1 MSFRATGT
9 PCSGPL
15 WRPARISLS
24 ASDAS
29 SSARW
34 AVTVIKEFV
43 SSASIRPSN
52 ALTTSTG
59 ERCLA
64 KSSLERPA
72 SERGRSAYW
81 AKPSLLRG
89 WTCAVSHSVRVRFR
103 YHRRVISRARKT
115 FSRFDRRVWLLLF
128 AMLAFRFGHG
138 LYFPF
143 SSIYF
148 HNVLGI
154 PLSLVGVGLAVFA
167 TASVLSGL
175 VAGPLTDRYG
185 RKPVMLT
192 ALAGSSASFFAF
204 SLVGGFAGYL
214 AVSAAHGFVGW
225 SMFEAS
231 RNAMVADVTPLGMR
245 SRAYGLVRVGGNV
258 GWALGPMVAGLVSA
272 AAGGSGGVYPR
283 LFIGTSVL
291 TALVAL
297 VLALTISESR
307 PVLKESAENTEAP
320 GRLRAALSDGPFLVL
335 LGVGISLYY
344 VFTQD
349 WQALPIYAKNFVGV
363 ADGQIGFFLGAN
375 GLMVIL
381 FQLPVSYLIDRG
393 SRVVA
398 LLAGS
403 VLFAASAA
411 TLLLS
416 DSFWGILLAFV
427 LFFTL
432 AEMVLEVAGA
442 SLAAELA
449 PVRLRG
455 TYLALFGTCFGVA
468 CGFSPIV
475 AGTLLQ
481 AELPG
486 VIWIIQI
493 ATATCAAAGLIILAA
508 LRSKSRQ
515 HPAISNIEK
524 AEG

>member
-1 MSFRATGT
+1 
-9 PCSGPL
+9 
-15 WRPARISLS
+15 
-24 ASDAS
+24 
-29 SSARW
+29 
-34 AVTVIKEFV
+34 
-43 SSASIRPSN
+43 
-52 ALTTSTG
+52 
-59 ERCLA
+59 
-64 KSSLERPA
+64 
-72 SERGRSAYW
+72 
-81 AKPSLLRG
+81 
-89 WTCAVSHSVRVRFR
+89 
-103 YHRRVISRARKT
+103 VISRVIKSLR
-115 FSRFDRRVWLLLF
+115 RFDRRVWLLLF

-148 HNVLGI
+148 HNVMGI
-154 PLSLVGVGLAVFA
+154 PLPLVGVGLAVFA
-167 TASVLSGL
+167 GASVLSGL
-175 VAGPLTDRYG
+175 VAGPMTDRYG
-185 RKPVMLT
+185 RKPVMLA

-204 SLVGGFAGYL
+204 SLVGGFAGYVV
-214 AVSAAHGFVGW
+214 VSAGHGLVGW

-231 RNAMVADVTPLGMR
+231 RNAMVADVTPQGMR
-245 SRAYGLVRVGGNV
+245 SRAFGLVRVGGNV

-272 AAGGSGGVYPR
+272 AAGGSGDVYPR
-283 LFIGTSVL
+283 LFVGTSLL
-291 TALVAL
+291 TATVAVAL
-297 VLALTISESR
+297 ALGIRESR
-307 PVLKESAENTEAP
+307 PESSEVREEMESS
-320 GRLRAALSDGPFLVL
+320 GRLRAAFSDWPFVVL
-335 LGVGISLYY
+335 LGVGVLLYY

-363 ADGQIGFFLGAN
+363 ADGQIGLFLGAN
-375 GLMVIL
+375 GLMVML

-393 SRVVA
+393 SKVVA
-398 LLAGS
+398 LLAGTG
-403 VLFAASAA
+403 LFAASSV
-411 TLLLS
+411 TLLLT

-486 VIWIIQI
+486 VIWTIQI
-493 ATATCAAAGLIILAA
+493 ATATCAAAGLITLAA

-515 HPAISNIEK
+515 HPAISNIE
-524 AEG
+524 ES

>member
-1 MSFRATGT
+1 M
-9 PCSGPL
+9 
-15 WRPARISLS
+15 
-24 ASDAS
+24 
-29 SSARW
+29 
-34 AVTVIKEFV
+34 
-43 SSASIRPSN
+43 
-52 ALTTSTG
+52 
-59 ERCLA
+59 
-64 KSSLERPA
+64 
-72 SERGRSAYW
+72 
-81 AKPSLLRG
+81 
-89 WTCAVSHSVRVRFR
+89 
-103 YHRRVISRARKT
+103 

-154 PLSLVGVGLAVFA
+154 PLSLVGIGLAVFA
-167 TASVLSGL
+167 ATGVLSGL

-185 RKPVMLT
+185 RKPVMLA

-231 RNAMVADVTPLGMR
+231 RNAMVADVTPPGMR

-272 AAGGSGGVYPR
+272 GAGSSEVVYPR
-283 LFIGTSVL
+283 LFVGTAIL

-297 VLALTISESR
+297 VLALAINESR
-307 PVLKESAENTEAP
+307 PTVKEPTQRGETP
-320 GRLRAALSDGPFLVL
+320 GRLRDAFSDGPFLAL
-335 LGVGISLYY
+335 LGVGVLLYY

-349 WQALPIYAKNFVGV
+349 WQALPVYAKNFVGV
-363 ADGQIGFFLGAN
+363 ADGKIGLFLGAN

-381 FQLPVSYLIDRG
+381 FQLPVAYLIDRG

-398 LLAGS
+398 LLAGAA
-403 VLFAASAA
+403 LFAASAA

-416 DSFWGILLAFV
+416 ESFLGIFVAFV

-432 AEMVLEVAGA
+432 AEMVIEVAGA

-449 PVRLRG
+449 PTRLRG
-455 TYLALFGTCFGVA
+455 TYLALFGACFGVA

-475 AGTLLQ
+475 AGALLE
-481 AELPG
+481 ARLPAL
-486 VIWIIQI
+486 IWTIQL
-493 ATATCAAAGLIILAA
+493 AAAASAVVGLGALAL
-508 LRSKSRQ
+508 LRRHRSV
-515 HPAISNIEK
+515 PGA
-524 AEG
+524 

>member
-1 MSFRATGT
+1 
-9 PCSGPL
+9 
-15 WRPARISLS
+15 
-24 ASDAS
+24 
-29 SSARW
+29 
-34 AVTVIKEFV
+34 
-43 SSASIRPSN
+43 
-52 ALTTSTG
+52 
-59 ERCLA
+59 
-64 KSSLERPA
+64 
-72 SERGRSAYW
+72 
-81 AKPSLLRG
+81 
-89 WTCAVSHSVRVRFR
+89 
-103 YHRRVISRARKT
+103 VISRARKT
-115 FSRFDRRVWLLLF
+115 LARFDRRVWLLLF

-167 TASVLSGL
+167 GASVLSGL

-185 RKPVMLT
+185 RKPVMLA
-192 ALAGSSASFFAF
+192 ALAGSSVSFFAF
-204 SLVGGFAGYL
+204 SLVGGFGGYL

-231 RNAMVADVTPLGMR
+231 RNAMVADVTTPGMR

-258 GWALGPMVAGLVSA
+258 GWALGPMFAGLVSA
-272 AAGGSGGVYPR
+272 AAGGSGGVYPK
-283 LFIGTSVL
+283 LFLGTSVL
-291 TALVAL
+291 TAAVAVAL
-297 VLALTISESR
+297 AVGIRESR
-307 PVLKESAENTEAP
+307 PVLQEQAEGGETS
-320 GRLRAALSDGPFLVL
+320 GRLRAALSDRSLLVL
-335 LGVGISLYY
+335 LAVGVLLYY

-349 WQALPIYAKNFVGV
+349 WQALPIYAKL
-363 ADGQIGFFLGAN
+363 FLGAN

-398 LLAGS
+398 LLAGAG
-403 VLFAASAA
+403 LFAASSA
-411 TLLLS
+411 TLLLTN
-416 DSFWGILLAFV
+416 SFLGIFLAFV

-455 TYLALFGTCFGVA
+455 TYLALFGACFGVA
-468 CGFSPIV
+468 YGVSPIV

-481 AELPG
+481 ADLPNL
-486 VIWIIQI
+486 IWTIQL
-493 ATATCAAAGLIILAA
+493 AAAACAAVGLVTLAA
-508 LRSKSRQ
+508 NRAVSAQ
-515 HPAISNIEK
+515 HSAISNDEK
-524 AEG
+524 LKADG

>member
-1 MSFRATGT
+1 VI
-9 PCSGPL
+9 P
-15 WRPARISLS
+15 S
-24 ASDAS
+24 AKK
-29 SSARW
+29 
-34 AVTVIKEFV
+34 T
-43 SSASIRPSN
+43 
-52 ALTTSTG
+52 
-59 ERCLA
+59 
-64 KSSLERPA
+64 
-72 SERGRSAYW
+72 
-81 AKPSLLRG
+81 LL
-89 WTCAVSHSVRVRFR
+89 
-103 YHRRVISRARKT
+103 
-115 FSRFDRRVWLLLF
+115 RFDRRVWLLLF

-148 HNVLGI
+148 HNVLGL
-154 PLSLVGVGLAVFA
+154 PLTLVGTGLAVFA
-167 TASVLSGL
+167 AASVLSGL

-192 ALAGSSASFFAF
+192 ALAGSSISFFAF

-231 RNAMVADVTPLGMR
+231 RNAMVADVTPPGMR

-258 GWALGPMVAGLVSA
+258 GWALGPMVAGLISA
-272 AAGGSGGVYPR
+272 AAGGAGGVYPR
-283 LFIGTSVL
+283 LFMGTSVL

-297 VLALTISESR
+297 VLAMTINESR
-307 PVLKESAENTEAP
+307 PTLKEPAESEEP
-320 GRLRAALSDGPFLVL
+320 PLRLRTALSDGPFLVL
-335 LGVGISLYY
+335 LGVGVLLYY

-349 WQALPIYAKNFVGV
+349 WQALPVYAKNFVGV
-363 ADGQIGFFLGAN
+363 PDRQIGFFLGAN

-393 SRVVA
+393 SRVLA
-398 LLAGS
+398 LLAGAA
-403 VLFAASAA
+403 LFAASSA
-411 TLLLS
+411 TLLSSGTFL
-416 DSFWGILLAFV
+416 GIFVAFV

-449 PVRLRG
+449 PTRLRG
-455 TYLALFGTCFGVA
+455 TYLALFGACFGVA

-481 AELPG
+481 ARLPA
-486 VIWIIQI
+486 VIWTIQLV
-493 ATATCAAAGLIILAA
+493 AAASAAVGLATLTV
-508 LRSKSRQ
+508 LRRRRQ
-515 HPAISNIEK
+515 VHDA
-524 AEG
+524 

>member
-1 MSFRATGT
+1 M
-9 PCSGPL
+9 
-15 WRPARISLS
+15 
-24 ASDAS
+24 
-29 SSARW
+29 
-34 AVTVIKEFV
+34 
-43 SSASIRPSN
+43 
-52 ALTTSTG
+52 
-59 ERCLA
+59 
-64 KSSLERPA
+64 
-72 SERGRSAYW
+72 
-81 AKPSLLRG
+81 
-89 WTCAVSHSVRVRFR
+89 
-103 YHRRVISRARKT
+103 
-115 FSRFDRRVWLLLF
+115 WLLLF

-154 PLSLVGVGLAVFA
+154 PLSQVGIGLAVFA
-167 TASVLSGL
+167 AASVVSGL

-185 RKPVMLT
+185 RKPVMLA
-192 ALAGSSASFFAF
+192 ALAGSSASFLAF
-204 SLVGGFAGYL
+204 SLVDGFVGYL

-258 GWALGPMVAGLVSA
+258 GWASGPMVAGLISA
-272 AAGGSGGVYPR
+272 AAGGSGGVYPK
-283 LFIGTSVL
+283 LFVGTSVL
-291 TALVAL
+291 TAAVAL
-297 VLALTISESR
+297 ALALGVRESL
-307 PVLKESAENTEAP
+307 PAP
-320 GRLRAALSDGPFLVL
+320 KGSVGARAGTPRGLTLALSDGPFVVL
-335 LGVGISLYY
+335 LGVGVLLYY

-363 ADGQIGFFLGAN
+363 ADGEIGFFLGAN

-398 LLAGS
+398 LLVGAA
-403 VLFAASAA
+403 LFAASSA
-411 TLLLS
+411 TLLLTE
-416 DSFWGILLAFV
+416 SFLGILVAFV

-449 PVRLRG
+449 PTRLRG
-455 TYLALFGTCFGVA
+455 TYLALFGACFGAA
-468 CGFSPIV
+468 CGVSPIV

-481 AELPG
+481 AGLPQL
-486 VIWIIQI
+486 IWAIQLV
-493 ATATCAAAGLIILAA
+493 AAGLAAVGLVALAS
-508 LRSKSRQ
+508 LGKGRSV
-515 HPAISNIEK
+515 PDA
-524 AEG
+524 